1 MKATELKD
9 RLDRIQRLIE
19 EAGEIIQEDY
29 NKEKSAFKEVWLLPA
44 WQQVLVLLN
53 LAITSVIMVGIVSLV
68 VSLFIWFIKL
78 MA

>member
-29 NKEKSAFKEVWLLPA
+29 NKEKSAFREVWLLPA

>member
-9 RLDRIQRLIE
+9 RLDRIQRLVE

-53 LAITSVIMVGIVSLV
+53 LAITSVLMIAIGSAVLV
-68 VSLFIWFIKL
+68 IAIKIIKYL
-78 MA
+78 V